1 VDDEIV
7 LVGPADVAVWRVT
20 GADRASYLDAVL
32 SQQVADLPA
41 GTATSGL
48 LLDAHGSPLLAVDL
62 AVLDDHLLLLAPSA
76 LADEVERLL
85 AGRTFLA
92 DARFTS
98 DPRSALRV
106 VGTGAAA
113 AVETA
118 LGVSVP
124 EGTAATAGDAAV
136 VAIAAGTLVVSDD
149 PDGLGSRLAAAG
161 AETADADTVER
172 WEVAH
177 GVPRWGH
184 EIVPGNL
191 PEELGL
197 LPTHVH
203 LAKGCYPG
211 QEAVAR
217 MWMLGRPRRRLAVV
231 APDAGV
237 TAGWESGG
245 GRRGARVTRIAPDAD
260 EPRALAFVPSD
271 AAVGDRIEDD
281 TGTGVRVVAI
291 VGDGREVVGH
301 DPAVT
306 RRRDRR

>member
-1 VDDEIV
+1 MDDPGV
-7 LVGPADVAVWRVT
+7 LVGLADVAVWRVT

-32 SQQVADLPA
+32 SQQVGDLPS

-62 AVLDDHLLLLAPSA
+62 AVLDDHLLLVAPIELAA
-76 LADEVERLL
+76 EVERLL

-92 DARFTS
+92 DARFTD
-98 DPRSALRV
+98 DPRSVLRV
-106 VGTGAAA
+106 VGAGAAA
-113 AVETA
+113 TVEAA
-118 LGVSVP
+118 LGVRVP
-124 EGTAATAGDAAV
+124 EGTAATAGDDSV
-136 VAIAAGTLVVSDD
+136 VALATGTLVIATDVDD
-149 PDGLGSRLAAAG
+149 VERRLTAAG
-161 AETADADTVER
+161 AVTADADTLAA

-184 EIVPGNL
+184 EIVAGNL

-231 APDAGV
+231 TPDVDVGP
-237 TAGWESGG
+237 GWESGG
-245 GRRGARVTRIAPDAD
+245 GRRGARVTRVARDGD

-271 AAVGDRIEDD
+271 ATVGDRIEDD
-281 TGTGVRVVAI
+281 TGVGVRVVAL
-291 VGDGREVVGH
+291 VGDDRDVVGH